1 MGKHEKPVSGTSRKS
16 ETRLPRAERTP
27 SVREEEL
34 LFDIPE
40 TAERVTAHAAET
52 LPEEPAAP
60 IPAES
65 FEAPSPIPEESFET
79 PASIRRAARPAQEA
93 APVRRER
100 PASEEKPVRRER
112 PAQDSEP
119 VRRERPVQEDKPA
132 RRERPAPEE
141 KPARRERPAPEEKP
155 ARRERPAQERKARA
169 ANVPPVRKIPP
180 RTRRSFRKTE
190 RKKAASARV
199 C

>member
-16 ETRLPRAERTP
+16 EARLPRAERTP

-52 LPEEPAAP
+52 LPKEPAAP
-60 IPAES
+60 VPAES
-65 FEAPSPIPEESFET
+65 FEAPAPIPEESFEA

-93 APVRRER
+93 TPVRRER
-100 PASEEKPVRRER
+100 PVSEEKPVRRER

-119 VRRERPVQEDKPA
+119 VRRERPVQENKPV
-132 RRERPAPEE
+132 RRERP
-141 KPARRERPAPEEKP
+141 RFL
-155 ARRERPAQERKARA
+155 QIL
-169 ANVPPVRKIPP
+169 PV
-180 RTRRSFRKTE
+180 
-190 RKKAASARV
+190 SARG
-199 C
+199 

>member
-16 ETRLPRAERTP
+16 EARLPRAERTP

-40 TAERVTAHAAET
+40 TAERVTAHAAGT

-60 IPAES
+60 VPAES

-79 PASIRRAARPAQEA
+79 PAPIRRAARPAQEA

-119 VRRERPVQEDKPA
+119 VRRERPAQENKPVRRERPVQEDNPA
-132 RRERPAPEE
+132 RRERPAPE
-141 KPARRERPAPEEKP
+141 
-155 ARRERPAQERKARA
+155 
-169 ANVPPVRKIPP
+169 
-180 RTRRSFRKTE
+180 
-190 RKKAASARV
+190 
-199 C
+199 